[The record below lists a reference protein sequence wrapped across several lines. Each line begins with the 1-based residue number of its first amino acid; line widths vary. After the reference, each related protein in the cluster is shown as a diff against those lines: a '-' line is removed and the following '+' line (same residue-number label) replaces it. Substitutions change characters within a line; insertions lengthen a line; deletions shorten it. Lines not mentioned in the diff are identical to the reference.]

1 MPGLERERVHRFRD
15 HAVAG
20 VNWRPTRF
28 VDEVPNSR
36 VCGLCR
42 MIPKRTVLLPCSH
55 VLCQSCHAAS
65 SVAGAGLCPLDRE
78 PFEESECH
86 GADFPARN
94 ANALQVCCWNEAHG
108 CEFVGTME
116 AVLRHYENACTFH
129 VVECLRCGR
138 GVAHKNLPSHYVS
151 SCSASNPAA
160 LTLQDATS
168 GLEHL
173 QAALRDQGQLLA
185 AIQSQANEFAEQV
198 RSQEA
203 GFAELARELRA
214 SEHNFKEEVAQIS
227 AAISMEVPHQPASL
241 QNPVRE
247 TSPSSQEPLCLE
259 NTLILRNLERLAS
272 LPVSAPGRLRQDSPP
287 NSRQPAVAAHCVPFF
302 GREES
307 VRHLNN
313 ALRTACLLGGEHPE
327 NRYLLTLENAD
338 EIFQC
343 PEQETQFARVTVPHT
358 GDAYVNLAVGTVVV
372 EASACLAVEIQ
383 FNGMPEG
390 SRSSLARWYV
400 SALHPENVQ
409 ALYMHASDKHCT
421 CVPIANTTNHFHRLF
436 WARLSSLKCRGYLR
450 DGMMTFEVHL
460 SGSTDSEGTRA
471 SNPDEN

>member
-1 MPGLERERVHRFRD
+1 MPDLKRERVHRFRD
-15 HAVAG
+15 HVVAG

-28 VDEVPNSR
+28 VDEVPNSC

-55 VLCQSCHAAS
+55 VLCQSCHAGS

-86 GADFPARN
+86 GADLPARN

-108 CEFVGTME
+108 CEFVGTVE
-116 AVLRHYENACTFH
+116 GVLRHYENECTFH
-129 VVECLRCGR
+129 VVECLRCGK
-138 GVAHKNLPSHYVS
+138 GVAHRNLPSHYVTG
-151 SCSASNPAA
+151 CSAGDPAA

-168 GLEHL
+168 ALEYL
-173 QAALRDQGQLLA
+173 QTALRDQGQLLA
-185 AIQSQANEFAEQV
+185 AVQSQANEVAEQV

-203 GFAELARELRA
+203 GFAELARKLRA
-214 SEHNFKEEVAQIS
+214 SEHNLKEEVAQIS
-227 AAISMEVPHQPASL
+227 AAISLAVSHQPPSR

-259 NTLILRNLERLAS
+259 NTLMLRKLERLAS
-272 LPVSAPGRLRQDSPP
+272 FAVSDLERLRQDAPP

-307 VRHLNN
+307 LRHLNN
-313 ALRTACLLGGEHPE
+313 ALRTACMLGGEHPE
-327 NRYLLTLENAD
+327 DRYLLTVENAD

-343 PEQETQFARVTVPHT
+343 QEQERQFARVTVPHT
-358 GDAYVNLAVGTVVV
+358 GDAYFNLAVGTAVV
-372 EASACLAVEIQ
+372 EASTCLAVAIQ

-390 SRSSLARWYV
+390 SLSSLPRWYV

-421 CVPIANTTNHFHRLF
+421 CVRDRDTTNHFHRLF
-436 WARLSSLKCRGYLR
+436 WASLSSLKCRGYLR

-460 SGSTDSEGTRA
+460 SGSTDSGGTRA
-471 SNPDEN
+471 SNADEN